1 MFQLKI
7 DEEREAYKLTLN
19 RISEAEKARQ
29 LASLTNREKVPV
41 LLESEP
47 KWRERFDDNDSDD
60 LEEDDEVIETGL
72 ELQQNM

>member
-29 LASLTNREKVPV
+29 LASLTNREKK
-41 LLESEP
+41 LSL
-47 KWRERFDDNDSDD
+47 DC
-60 LEEDDEVIETGL
+60 
-72 ELQQNM
+72 

>member
-29 LASLTNREKVPV
+29 LASLTNSRVNSEKI
-41 LLESEP
+41 SI
-47 KWRERFDDNDSDD
+47 S
-60 LEEDDEVIETGL
+60 VIYPEIA
-72 ELQQNM
+72 LQDVSGVFRT